1 MIKNFSN
8 QLQTSLEQRD
18 KQKIES
24 PQRNRRYVK
33 FTGWAQPRMEGTQE
47 RNELEGGKYPSEQ
60 QTGNQTGKKKE
71 RA

>member
-1 MIKNFSN
+1 MQKDNQQMPEVLMTELWELSNKDLNSVMIKNFSN

-33 FTGWAQPRMEGTQE
+33 FTGWAQPRMEGT
-47 RNELEGGKYPSEQ
+47 
-60 QTGNQTGKKKE
+60 
-71 RA
+71 

>member
-1 MIKNFSN
+1 MQKDNQQMPEVLMTEMWELSNKDFKSVMIKNFSN

-33 FTGWAQPRMEGTQE
+33 FTGWAQPRMEGT
-47 RNELEGGKYPSEQ
+47 
-60 QTGNQTGKKKE
+60 
-71 RA
+71 